1 MYQTFRSIFRTS
13 RRKTKEIFFGIEQD
27 IDFVAASFIRNAEAI
42 NEIREFLV
50 ANGGEHIDI
59 IAKIENAEGVQ
70 NIDSIIDAADGVM
83 VAREILV

>member
-1 MYQTFRSIFRTS
+1 M
-13 RRKTKEIFFGIEQD
+13 
-27 IDFVAASFIRNAEAI
+27 
-42 NEIREFLV
+42 

>member
-1 MYQTFRSIFRTS
+1 M
-13 RRKTKEIFFGIEQD
+13 
-27 IDFVAASFIRNAEAI
+27 
-42 NEIREFLV
+42 

-83 VAREILV
+83 VARGDLGVEIPACQVPHVQKIIIEKCNHKIQNRLSQQPRCWIP